1 MLNND
6 KKGNLWLYTGKFI
19 IVDGFDNFM
28 KATEWNR
35 LFFKGSISGSAIF
48 NNYIYDLFFVSK
60 PLKTFGVQIDHTETK
75 SYCKHFWQNESQSK

>member
-28 KATEWNR
+28 KATE
-35 LFFKGSISGSAIF
+35 
-48 NNYIYDLFFVSK
+48 
-60 PLKTFGVQIDHTETK
+60 
-75 SYCKHFWQNESQSK
+75 